1 MNIFETYRTHVLAA
15 VEAVLPNYKTDAITL
30 EPPREAAHGD
40 LSTNAAMVLAG
51 QLKAEGQKANPREIA
66 QKIAAQ
72 LRSAEGISKVDVAGA
87 GFINITLTPSVWQ
100 AVIPAILES
109 GNSFGNSRIGAG
121 HNINVEYVSANP
133 TGPLHIGHT
142 RGAVYGDALATLLMK
157 AGYKVT
163 KEYYINDA
171 GAQVQVLAK
180 SALLRYREALGE
192 EIGEIPAGLYPGEYL
207 KNVGETLKAIHGRDL
222 LRESEERQI
231 ELARDVA
238 IEGMMALIKSDLAD
252 MGIHHDIFTSEAK
265 LRNAGKIEEAIKKL
279 EAKGFVYRGVL
290 EAPKGEKVED
300 WEPQEQLLFKSSA
313 FGDDADRTLAK
324 ADGAYTYFAGDIA
337 YTMDKVARGFDTLIY
352 MFGADHGGY
361 VKRMEASAAALSD
374 NKVSVDIKLCQLVH
388 LTKNGEP
395 VRMSKRAG
403 NFVTARDVLDEVG
416 KDILRFVMLMRKTN
430 ADMDFDLAKVKE
442 QSKDNPVF
450 YVQYAHARAK
460 SVLRLAREQMP
471 EAYAASEK
479 NADVALL
486 SHEAEL
492 TLIKLLAGW
501 PRLVEQAAVAHEP
514 HRIIYY
520 LEQLAACFHGLWN
533 VGSKDADIRFVQ
545 EQQPALTAARLALAR
560 ALTVVVASGLNV
572 CGVEP
577 VEELR

>member
-1 MNIFETYRTHVLAA
+1 MNIFDTYRNHVLAA
-15 VEAVLPNYKTDAITL
+15 VEAVSPGYKTDAVTL

-51 QLKAEGQKANPREIA
+51 QAKTKPRDIA
-66 QKIAAQ
+66 DKIAEK
-72 LRSAEGISKVDVAGA
+72 LRALEGVTEVTVAGP
-87 GFINITLTPSVWQ
+87 GFINLRLVPAVWQ
-100 AVIPAILES
+100 AVIPVILADGTS
-109 GNSFGNSRIGAG
+109 YGNSTIGKG
-121 HNINVEYVSANP
+121 KNINVEYVSANP

-142 RGAVYGDALATLLMK
+142 RGAVYGDALATLLLK
-157 AGYKVT
+157 SGHKVT

-171 GAQVQVLAK
+171 GAQVDVLAE
-180 SALLRYREALGE
+180 SALLRYSEALGE
-192 EIGEIPAGLYPGEYL
+192 EIGEIPQGLYPGEYL
-207 KNVGETLKAIHGRDL
+207 KAVGETLKEIHEDKL
-222 LRESEERQI
+222 KFLPKQKQI
-231 ELARDVA
+231 EAARSTA
-238 IEGMMALIKSDLAD
+238 IECMLALIKSDLAD
-252 MGIHHDIFTSEAK
+252 MGITHDVFISEAK
-265 LRNAGKIEEAIKKL
+265 LREQIPVAVKKL
-279 EAKGFVYRGVL
+279 EAKGYVYRGVL

-300 WEPQEQLLFKSSA
+300 WEPQEQLLFKSSE
-313 FGDDADRTLAK
+313 FGDDADRTIAK
-324 ADGAYTYFAGDIA
+324 ADGTYTYFAGDLA
-337 YTMDKVARGFDTLIY
+337 YTMDKIARGFDTLIY

-361 VKRMEASAAALSD
+361 VKRMEASAAALSES
-374 NKVSVDIKLCQLVH
+374 KVSVDIKLCQLVH

-460 SVLRLAREQMP
+460 SLLRLAREQMP
-471 EAYAASEK
+471 EAFAASEK
-479 NADVALL
+479 TADMSLL

-492 TLIKLLAGW
+492 GLIKLLAGW

-520 LEQLAACFHGLWN
+520 LQELAASFHGLWN
-533 VGSKDADIRFVQ
+533 VGSKDSDIRFVQ
-545 EQQPALTAARLALAR
+545 EGQPALTTARLALAR

>member
-1 MNIFETYRTHVLAA
+1 MNLFEIYRHHVLEA
-15 VEAVLPNYKTDAITL
+15 VAAVLPGYATDAITL
-30 EPPREAAHGD
+30 EPPRDPSHGD

-51 QLKAEGQKANPREIA
+51 QAKQKPRDIAEKLAEV
-66 QKIAAQ
+66 
-72 LRSAEGISKVDVAGA
+72 LRRAPEVEMVEVAGP
-87 GFINITLTPSVWQ
+87 GFINLRLAPAAWQ
-100 AVIPAILES
+100 AVLPVILAE

-121 HNINVEYVSANP
+121 QNINVEYVSANP
-133 TGPLHIGHT
+133 TGPLHIGHA
-142 RGAVYGDALATLLMK
+142 RGAVYGDALATVLIK
-157 AGYKVT
+157 AGYNVT

-171 GAQVQVLAK
+171 GAQVNVLAE

-192 EIGEIPAGLYPGEYL
+192 DIGEIPAGLYPGEYL
-207 KNVGETLKAIHGRDL
+207 KNVGEALLAAHGRDL
-222 LRESEERQI
+222 LRESHARQI
-231 ELARDVA
+231 EIARDIA
-238 IEGMMALIKSDLAD
+238 IDCMMALIKHDLAE
-252 MGIHHDIFTSEAK
+252 MGIVHDVFTSEAK
-265 LRNAGKIEEAIKKL
+265 LREKIPAAIRVLEE
-279 EAKGFVYRGVL
+279 KGYVYRGVL

-300 WEPQEQLLFKSSA
+300 WEPQEQLLFRSTE
-313 FGDDADRTLAK
+313 FGDDADRTVAK
-324 ADGAYTYFAGDIA
+324 ADGAYTYFAGDLA
-337 YTMDKVARGFDTLIY
+337 LTLDKVSRGFDVLIY

-374 NKVSVDIKLCQLVH
+374 KKVSVDIKLCQLVH

-430 ADMDFDLAKVKE
+430 QDMDFDLAKVKE

-460 SVLRLAREQMP
+460 SVLRLAREQMAS
-471 EAYAASEK
+471 AYHASE
-479 NADVALL
+479 NMDLLDVTLL
-486 SHEAEL
+486 SHPAEL
-492 TLIKLLAGW
+492 ALIKLLAAW
-501 PRLVEQAAVAHEP
+501 PRQVEQAAVAHEP
-514 HRIIYY
+514 HRIVYY
-520 LEQLAACFHGLWN
+520 LQELAACFHGLWN

-545 EQQPALTAARLALAR
+545 ADQPALTAARLALAR

-572 CGVEP
+572 CGVDP

>member
-1 MNIFETYRTHVLAA
+1 MNIFETYRAHVLAA
-15 VEAVLPNYKTDAITL
+15 VEVAFPASKTDAITL
-30 EPPREAAHGD
+30 EPPREASHGD

-51 QLKAEGQKANPREIA
+51 QMKAAGEKSNPREIA
-66 QKIAAQ
+66 EKIAVQ
-72 LRSAEGISKVDVAGA
+72 LRSVEGISDVSVAGA
-87 GFINITLTPSVWQ
+87 GFINLRLAASVWQ
-100 AVIPAILES
+100 AVVPAILKNNTS
-109 GNSFGNSRIGAG
+109 YGNSHIGAG
-121 HNINVEYVSANP
+121 QRINVEYVSANP
-133 TGPLHIGHT
+133 TGPLHIGHA
-142 RGAVYGDALATLLMK
+142 RGAVYGDALATLLLK
-157 AGYKVT
+157 AGYNVT

-192 EIGEIPAGLYPGEYL
+192 DIGEIPQGLYPGEYL
-207 KNVGETLKAIHGRDL
+207 KGVGETLKELNGPSL
-222 LRESEERQI
+222 LNESDAKQI
-231 ELARDVA
+231 ETARDVA

-252 MGIHHDIFTSEAK
+252 MGITHDVFTSEAR
-265 LRNAGKIEEAIKKL
+265 LRRAGKIEEAIRKL
-279 EAKGFVYRGVL
+279 EDKGFVYRGTL
-290 EAPKGEKVED
+290 EPPKGEKVED
-300 WEPQEQLLFKSSA
+300 WEPQEQLLFKSTA

-324 ADGAYTYFAGDIA
+324 ADGSYTYFAGDIA
-337 YTMDKVARGFDTLIY
+337 YTMDKIARHFDTLIY

-471 EAYAASEK
+471 EAYEASE
-479 NADVALL
+479 NSADASLL
-486 SHEAEL
+486 THEAEL

-545 EQQPALTAARLALAR
+545 ADQPALTAARLALAR

-572 CGVEP
+572 CGVDP